1 MVSHLNWLNALI
13 LSLIFSVQV
22 FATEEVKF
30 TKQKIQIGSKKITV
44 EIANTPQQQQRGLMY
59 REKMAADAGMLFIF
73 DQEQPLNFWMKNTYI
88 NLSIA
93 YIGKNKKIVDIQDM
107 KATSAIDTQW
117 PTYPSAKP
125 GMYALEM
132 NQGWFTKN
140 HIKIGDLLVLPRSK

>member
-22 FATEEVKF
+22 FATDEVKF

-93 YIGKNKKIVDIQDM
+93 YIDKNKKIIDIQDM

-117 PTYPSAKP
+117 STYPSAKP

-140 HIKIGDLLVLPRSK
+140 RIKIGDLLVLPRSK

>member
-93 YIGKNKKIVDIQDM
+93 YIDKNKKIIDIQDM

-117 PTYPSAKP
+117 STYPSAKP

-140 HIKIGDLLVLPRSK
+140 RIKIGDLLVLPRSK

>member
-30 TKQKIQIGSKKITV
+30 TTQKIQIGSKKITV

-59 REKMAADAGMLFIF
+59 REKMAADTGMLFIF
-73 DQEQPLNFWMKNTYI
+73 NQEQPLNFWMKNTYI

-117 PTYPSAKP
+117 ATYPSAKP

-140 HIKIGDLLVLPRSK
+140 RIKIGDLLVLPRSK